1 MGDLC
6 PLHNVCVSTEVTNF
20 IKEPICMEALLCRT
34 VAVLRAARAIALL
47 CTRAAAS
54 IAVPILQVERFLS
67 LAWLI
72 STGTGMSYVRIVTG
86 MSW

>member
-1 MGDLC
+1 
-6 PLHNVCVSTEVTNF
+6 
-20 IKEPICMEALLCRT
+20 MEALLCRT
-34 VAVLRAARAIALL
+34 EAVLRAVRAIALL

-67 LAWLI
+67 LACFI
-72 STGTGMSYVRIVTG
+72 GTGTGMPYVRIVIG